1 MRKKGTDGIKSKK
14 ILNSSDGGYQLKRIL
29 LNRLKLHNLDFCL
42 VSSLFS
48 SVAGFSS
55 LRDGGE
61 LICKVEIKFG
71 LGRELE

>member
-29 LNRLKLHNLDFCL
+29 LNRLKLHDLDFRL
-42 VSSLFS
+42 VS

-55 LRDGGE
+55 LGGGGE